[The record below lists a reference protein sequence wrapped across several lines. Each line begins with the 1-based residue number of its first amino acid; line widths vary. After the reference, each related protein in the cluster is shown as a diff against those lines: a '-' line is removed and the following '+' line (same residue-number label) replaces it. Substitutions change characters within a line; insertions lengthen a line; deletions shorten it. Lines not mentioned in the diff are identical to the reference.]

1 MEAKLTI
8 LALILQISVIQCVK
22 FIIRND
28 IPGPIW
34 IGIQGNPGHAHLK
47 NGGFQLN
54 QGEERTVNSPDN
66 WAGRFWARTW
76 CHHGPNHCQTGD
88 CGNKLKCN
96 GAGGVP
102 PVTLVEIT
110 LRGAGNQD
118 FYDVS
123 LVDGYNVLATI
134 APIGGQGNCNTV
146 SCGFN
151 LNSQCPNDLKQ
162 IGGNGNDVI
171 ACYSSCLKHNTD
183 QFCCRGSFNNPNVCN
198 PGNMP
203 QPNSAG
209 YFKQHCP
216 QYYSY
221 AYDDATSTFTC
232 HASTYKITFH

>member
-1 MEAKLTI
+1 MP
-8 LALILQISVIQCVK
+8 ALLVLIVAVAQIVAIHSVQFV
-22 FIIRND
+22 IRNNV
-28 IPGPIW
+28 PGPIEV
-34 IGIQGNPGHAHLK
+34 GIQGNPGHAHLN
-47 NGGFQLN
+47 NGGFHLN
-54 QGEERTVNSPDN
+54 QGSEVTVNAPDN
-66 WAGRFWARTW
+66 WAGRFWPKTW
-76 CHHGPNHCQTGD
+76 CVNGRCQTGD
-88 CGNKLKCN
+88 CGGRVECA

-123 LVDGYNVLATI
+123 LVDGFNILASI
-134 APIGGQGNCNTV
+134 SPEGGQGNCQTV
-146 SCGFN
+146 SCNYN
-151 LNSQCPNDLKQ
+151 LNQACPNDLKK
-162 IGGNGNDVI
+162 IGGNGNDVV
-171 ACYSSCLKHNTD
+171 ACFSSCMKHNTD
-183 QFCCRGSFNNPNVCN
+183 QFCCRGAYNNPQTCN

-232 HASTYKITFH
+232 LANRYRITFS

>member
-1 MEAKLTI
+1 MIAQAS
-8 LALILQISVIQCVK
+8 LALLFNLVLVNGVQ

-34 IGIQGNPGHAHLK
+34 VGILGNPGHGHLN
-47 NGGFQLN
+47 NGGFSLN
-54 QGEERTVNSPDN
+54 QYEERVVNAPDN

-76 CHHGPNHCQTGD
+76 CDPNSQHCQTGD
-88 CGNKLKCN
+88 CGNKLECA
-96 GAGGVP
+96 GSGGVP

-123 LVDGYNVLATI
+123 LVDGYNVLAT
-134 APIGGQGNCNTV
+134 
-146 SCGFN
+146 
-151 LNSQCPNDLKQ
+151 CPQDLKQ
-162 IGGNGNDVI
+162 IGGNGNDVV
-171 ACYSSCLKHNTD
+171 ACYSSCMKYNSD
-183 QFCCRGSFNNPNVCN
+183 VYCCRGQYNSPQTCRPDV
-198 PGNMP
+198 MP
-203 QPNSAG
+203 QPNSAQ

-232 HASTYKITFH
+232 LADAYKITFS